1 MAASATMNPVISSAV
16 GFLGGFF
23 TALFAE
29 PLRRWLYAPHLAL
42 TFGTSIDFLTRTPES
57 SPAGS
62 HDALYVRIKVVNTR
76 SALAKSCRA
85 YLVNV
90 EREGSSGKFEPTEYC
105 ESMQLGWSTQAEQTF
120 DALDLPRDVPHFV
133 DIFSTRSTSN
143 SFTLATKAIP
153 LRYEQMLCT
162 PGVYRFTVVVSG
174 DGVKPTTIRPAVS
187 WLGAWHQ
194 ISKVDS

>member
-1 MAASATMNPVISSAV
+1 MTPFISSAV

-29 PLRRWLYAPHLAL
+29 PLRRWLYAPKLAL

-57 SPAGS
+57 SGIPGIAL

-76 SALAKSCRA
+76 SSLAKSCRA

-90 EREGSSGKFEPTEYC
+90 ERKDSSGRFEPTEYC
-105 ESMQLGWSTQAEQTF
+105 ESLQLAWSSQAEQAF
-120 DALDLPRDVPHFV
+120 GAFDLPRDVPYFV
-133 DIFSTRSTSN
+133 DIFSTRSTNRAFS
-143 SFTLATKAIP
+143 LATKATP
-153 LRYEQMLCT
+153 LRYQQMLLT

-174 DGVKPTTIRPAVS
+174 DEVKPAAIRPAVS
-187 WLGAWHQ
+187 WTGAWDE
-194 ISKVDS
+194 IVKVDS